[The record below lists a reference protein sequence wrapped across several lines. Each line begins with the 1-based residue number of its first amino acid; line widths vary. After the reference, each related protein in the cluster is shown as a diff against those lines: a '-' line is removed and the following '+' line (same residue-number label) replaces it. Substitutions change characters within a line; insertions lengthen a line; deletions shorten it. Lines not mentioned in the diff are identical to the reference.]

1 MSSISPAGSLR
12 PLTKNVLSVRFA
24 FKALSQDANNKRR
37 TNPSCGGWVGQT
49 PGALMGINEPRTRI
63 KLAART
69 IVGAHTSEAE
79 APIKVP
85 LRVTWSLR

>member
-1 MSSISPAGSLR
+1 MSSISPAESLR
-12 PLTKNVLSVRFA
+12 PLTKNVLSVRPA

-37 TNPSCGGWVGQT
+37 TNPSRGVWVRAS
-49 PGALMGINEPRTRI
+49 PGTSMGITEARTRI

-69 IVGAHTSEAE
+69 IVGAHTSDAE

-85 LRVTWSLR
+85 LR